1 MKALSK
7 KLELLGNDYYKVHLN
22 IVNSLLPIKLTPKE
36 VEVLALFMSL
46 KGDIGKDRFGPTAKK
61 LVKQELSLSDGGLSN
76 YVKALKQKGF
86 ISTANEIPTLL
97 IPNED
102 KQEYYL
108 QIINKEVND
117 RL

>member
-7 KLELLGNDYYKVHLN
+7 RLELPVSEYYKVHLN

-46 KGDIGKDRFGPTAKK
+46 QGDIAKDRFGSTAKK

-76 YVKALKQKGF
+76 YIKTLKQKGF
-86 ISTANEIPTLL
+86 ISPTNEIPTLL
-97 IPNED
+97 TPNVD
-102 KQEYYL
+102 KQEYFL
-108 QIINKEVND
+108 QIINKDNE

>member
-7 KLELLGNDYYKVHLN
+7 RLELPVSEYYKVHLN

-46 KGDIGKDRFGPTAKK
+46 KGDIGKDRFGSTAKK

-76 YVKALKQKGF
+76 YIKTLKQKGF
-86 ISTANEIPTLL
+86 ISPSNEIPNLL
-97 IPNED
+97 VPNDD
-102 KQEYYL
+102 KQEYFL
-108 QIINKEVND
+108 QIINVSNE

>member
-7 KLELLGNDYYKVHLN
+7 RLELPTNEYYKVHLN

-46 KGDIGKDRFGPTAKK
+46 SGDISKDRFGSTAKK

-76 YVKALKQKGF
+76 YIKALKQKGF
-86 ISTANEIPTLL
+86 ISTTNEIPMLL
-97 IPNED
+97 VPNVS
-102 KQEYYL
+102 KQEYFL
-108 QIINKEVND
+108 QIINKDSNE
-117 RL
+117 

>member
-7 KLELLGNDYYKVHLN
+7 KLELTDNEYYKVHLN

-46 KGDIGKDRFGPTAKK
+46 RGDIGRDRFGTTAKK
-61 LVKQELSLSDGGLSN
+61 IVKEQLSLSDGGLSN
-76 YVKALKQKGF
+76 YIKALKQKGF
-86 ISTANEIPTLL
+86 ISPSNEIPKVLL
-97 IPNED
+97 PNDD

-108 QIINKEVND
+108 QIINTSAYEK
-117 RL
+117 